1 MSRFG
6 FVGGTYQSQA
16 VNADCQRCMN
26 WYPETIESGLGQS
39 QMALYPTPGLAVFAQ
54 VAGAAQVRGEWT
66 INGRTFSVID
76 AQLYEVL
83 STGALTSITSVG
95 NDGNPVS
102 MVASPQ
108 QLLIASA
115 GSLYVYQLQAQSSL
129 GYVAGQVTPIPGAT
143 FVGPVLQ
150 VGYSDG
156 FFIALVATSE
166 TYYVSNEFDATN
178 WTANG
183 DKIISTYPDNTVSM
197 IVDHREIWLLG
208 AKASEV
214 EYDSGNI
221 FPFDTVPGGFVEQG
235 CGAQFATV
243 QLDNSIFWIGARNDQ
258 GSGIAWR
265 ANGYTPT
272 RVSTFAV
279 ERGWQSYPLISD
291 ARAFSY
297 QDQGHSFWVI
307 NFPSAQATW
316 VYDVA
321 TGLWHERGYWNQ
333 TTGTYQAAL
342 PQCHT
347 FNFGKH
353 LVGDRQS
360 GTIYQMSTPVAAG
373 STWNFITD
381 AGNPIRRMRRAPHI
395 ANEHEKIFHYS
406 LEILM
411 ETGISPQP
419 PLLDGAG
426 NPRAAQITLRWSD
439 DGGHSWS
446 NGQDRSIGQ
455 SGNFKH
461 RVMFRRLGVSRDRVY
476 ELVGADPVPYR
487 IVDAYLK
494 ASGETG
500 QSFKPQKRL
509 AKQYAE
515 VA

>member
-1 MSRFG
+1 
-6 FVGGTYQSQA
+6 
-16 VNADCQRCMN
+16 
-26 WYPETIESGLGQS
+26 
-39 QMALYPTPGLAVFAQ
+39 MALYPTPGLKAFAS
-54 VAGAAQVRGEWT
+54 VAGTQQVRGIFT
-66 INGRTFSVID
+66 ITSTLGRTFCVID
-76 AQLYEVL
+76 ATLYEL
-83 STGALTSITSVG
+83 SSVGVLTSITTIG
-95 NDGNPVS
+95 NNGNPVS
-102 MVASPQ
+102 MIASPQ
-108 QLLIASA
+108 QLLVASA
-115 GSLYVYQLQAQSSL
+115 GLLYVYQLKAQPTL
-129 GYVAGQVTPIPGAT
+129 GYTAGQVIPIDPAT

-166 TYYVSNEFDATN
+166 TYYVSAEFDATN

-243 QLDNSIFWIGARNDQ
+243 QLDNSIFWIGSRNDQ
-258 GSGIAWR
+258 GSGVGWR
-265 ANGYTPT
+265 ANGYTPQ
-272 RVSTFAV
+272 RVTTFAV
-279 ERGWQSYPLISD
+279 ERAWQGYPMISD

-307 NFPSAQATW
+307 NFPSGQATW

-321 TGLWHERGYWNQ
+321 TGLWHERGYWNSLNGTFQ
-333 TTGTYQAAL
+333 TAL

-360 GTIYQMSTPVAAG
+360 GTIYQMSIPVAVGADW
-373 STWNFITD
+373 SFVTD
-381 AGNPIRRMRRAPHI
+381 NGNPIHRMRRAPHI

-406 LEILM
+406 VEVLM
-411 ETGISPQP
+411 ETGVSPQP
-419 PLLDGAG
+419 PLRDGAG
-426 NPRAAQITLRWSD
+426 NPRAAQVTLRWSD
-439 DGGHSWS
+439 DGGHTWS
-446 NGQDRSIGQ
+446 NGQTRGIGQ
-455 SGNFKH
+455 SGDYKH
-461 RVMFRRLGVSRDRVY
+461 RVLFRRLGVSRDRVY
-476 ELVGADPVPYR
+476 ELTCADPVPYR

-500 QSFKPQKRL
+500 LSFKPQKRL
-509 AKQYAE
+509 QKEYGE
-515 VA
+515 TV